1 MFKQILAALAA
12 LFLAASAYAAVDVN
26 QATQAELEAVKGIGP
41 ALSTLIVGERKKR
54 EFNDW
59 SDLIA
64 RVKGVGERSAAKFS
78 ANGLTVRGGAYA
90 GVAPTA
96 PEKSATATKARANKS
111 TGTTERSGKTRST
124 SASTSSD
131 KR

>member
-1 MFKQILAALAA
+1 MFKQILAAVAA
-12 LFLAASAYAAVDVN
+12 LLLAASAYAAVDVN

-41 ALSTLIVGERKKR
+41 TLSTLIVGERKKR

-78 ANGLTVRGGAYA
+78 ANGLTVRGSPYA
-90 GVAPTA
+90 AVAPTA
-96 PEKSATATKARANKS
+96 AGKSATPAKARGEKS
-111 TGTTERSGKTRST
+111 PAATERSGKTRST
-124 SASTSSD
+124 SAATGSD